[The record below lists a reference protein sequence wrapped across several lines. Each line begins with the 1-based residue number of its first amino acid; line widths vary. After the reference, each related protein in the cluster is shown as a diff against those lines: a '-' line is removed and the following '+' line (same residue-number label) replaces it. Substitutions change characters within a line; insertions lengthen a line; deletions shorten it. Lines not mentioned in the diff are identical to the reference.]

1 MLESLHIENIA
12 VIERADISFREGLNV
27 LTGETGAG
35 KSIVIDSIGAILG
48 DRVSREIVRTGAPYG
63 LVTAVFRGSIADSW
77 LEANDIP
84 SDEELIISRKISP
97 DSKSSCRVWESS
109 RSFFSFPSP
118 MVLPIKIAAA
128 EAVPEPHAAAT
139 QTARTEA
146 IAEAV
151 GKTVEIVNQVVE
163 AVVAEIAVTS
173 ALAQGDGEVRITLQP
188 TVLDGS
194 EIRLTAKSG
203 ELMVSIAPAT
213 VAKNAKDFA
222 EKLAKMKELD
232 PEPIVQE
239 KIEGDGRG
247 VSLLLGRDGELLSA
261 ICHRRLR
268 EFPAS
273 GGPST
278 LCVTEYD
285 EFAIKKAH
293 KLLKSFGFIGMAMVE
308 FKGDAILEV
317 NPRVW
322 GSFPLTVFAGSSFTE
337 KYAKA
342 ASGEKVGY
350 TPRDY
355 ELGKK
360 MRFAINDLAAS
371 ADLIR
376 HGRIGK
382 GVAGLVDFFRVPEA
396 LKDAD
401 DPAPYKKYLRSYYKR

>member
-1 MLESLHIENIA
+1 MRIA
-12 VIERADISFREGLNV
+12 VVTDGKYRASIAAVRALGRAGYQVIVTQTRGDSPSEPPVFSSKYADGVWIEGSVNDAEYPDRLLKVIKGCDRPVIFPVGAATLNAIAADKERFEKVARFLIADKSVLDELNDKEKVHERAIEFGFRVPREF
-27 LTGETGAG
+27 TGEPD
-35 KSIVIDSIGAILG
+35 KFPVVIKPHCGEKLGLKAG
-48 DRVSREIVRTGAPYG
+48 DRYA
-63 LVTAVFRGSIADSW
+63 
-77 LEANDIP
+77 
-84 SDEELIISRKISP
+84 
-97 DSKSSCRVWESS
+97 
-109 RSFFSFPSP
+109 
-118 MVLPIKIAAA
+118 
-128 EAVPEPHAAAT
+128 
-139 QTARTEA
+139 
-146 IAEAV
+146 
-151 GKTVEIVNQVVE
+151 
-163 AVVAEIAVTS
+163 
-173 ALAQGDGEVRITLQP
+173 
-188 TVLDGS
+188 
-194 EIRLTAKSG
+194 
-203 ELMVSIAPAT
+203 

-239 KIEGDGRG
+239 KIEGEGRG

>member
-1 MLESLHIENIA
+1 MKPIYHGKGRFLRSQ
-12 VIERADISFREGLNV
+12 LN
-27 LTGETGAG
+27 
-35 KSIVIDSIGAILG
+35 
-48 DRVSREIVRTGAPYG
+48 
-63 LVTAVFRGSIADSW
+63 
-77 LEANDIP
+77 
-84 SDEELIISRKISP
+84 
-97 DSKSSCRVWESS
+97 
-109 RSFFSFPSP
+109 
-118 MVLPIKIAAA
+118 
-128 EAVPEPHAAAT
+128 
-139 QTARTEA
+139 
-146 IAEAV
+146 
-151 GKTVEIVNQVVE
+151 KT
-163 AVVAEIAVTS
+163 
-173 ALAQGDGEVRITLQP
+173 
-188 TVLDGS
+188 
-194 EIRLTAKSG
+194 
-203 ELMVSIAPAT
+203 
-213 VAKNAKDFA
+213 
-222 EKLAKMKELD
+222 
-232 PEPIVQE
+232 
-239 KIEGDGRG
+239 
-247 VSLLLGRDGELLSA
+247 ELLSA